1 MLSHGRVIVT
11 GAADRRPDREGED
24 PVLLGL
30 RTATYPVRD
39 LAASKKWFASV
50 LHAEPYFDEPFYVG
64 FRVAGYELGLVPAGD
79 GESDQITYWGVAD
92 ADAALQCLIDAGA
105 EPHSPATDV
114 GDGIRLGAVREPSG
128 NLFGV
133 IANPRF
139 DLSEVSVESP
149 GPGR

>member
-1 MLSHGRVIVT
+1 
-11 GAADRRPDREGED
+11 
-24 PVLLGL
+24 VLLGL